1 MPDPRSKQKPKQ
13 NGKKKNEQ
21 KDRIDSL
28 LDAGS
33 GSTPRNK
40 ENS

>member
-1 MPDPRSKQKPKQ
+1 MAKKGSNNKNSKKE
-13 NGKKKNEQ
+13 KKED

-33 GSTPRNK
+33 GSSQQ
-40 ENS
+40 E

>member
-1 MPDPRSKQKPKQ
+1 MPD
-13 NGKKKNEQ
+13 KKNKKSKKGNKED

-33 GSTPRNK
+33 SANR
-40 ENS
+40 